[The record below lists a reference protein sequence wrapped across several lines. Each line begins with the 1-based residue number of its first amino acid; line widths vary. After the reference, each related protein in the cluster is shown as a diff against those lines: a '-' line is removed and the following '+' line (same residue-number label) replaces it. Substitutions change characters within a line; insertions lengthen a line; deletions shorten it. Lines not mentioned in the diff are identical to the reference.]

1 MIRIVFAAM
10 AAVLAA
16 NAALADPL
24 QASCI
29 DPKRSYVARPLN
41 NHEIFVQ
48 NSIGKAK
55 APVRL
60 TTSCHHLEPV
70 IGFGFGATFSCI
82 GTGDTV
88 IATAMG
94 DRQSCVVTKV
104 APYVPQEGD
113 LPEKK

>member
-1 MIRIVFAAM
+1 MIRIGLAAM

-16 NAALADPL
+16 NAALADPP

-41 NHEIFVQ
+41 SHDIFVQ

-55 APVRL
+55 PPVRL
-60 TTSCHHLEPV
+60 TTSCHHLQPV
-70 IGFGFGATFSCI
+70 IGFGLSAEFACI
-82 GTGDTV
+82 GKGDTV

-94 DRQSCVVTKV
+94 DRQSCVVTAIV
-104 APYVPQEGD
+104 PYAPQDGD
-113 LPEKK
+113 LREKK